1 MLMEI
6 AAANAIWKTLST
18 ALKNG
23 QELYQLGTQLGDYL
37 TATQKVKDKAGDSS
51 SKGSALEAFQYQ
63 ENLRKQREQLEYHLK
78 KSRLNGWSDFVKFEA
93 QWHRQRREEEQ
104 KKVNERIRRN
114 AKLQKDLELATN
126 IGICMILAMG
136 LLFGIAVYIKGNIM
150 SNMSDYDAGRFVTLV
165 ETLTTQVESLNE
177 TTVILSNRI
186 NDLEKQLVKGKGFLA
201 GAMLL
206 SIGLGG
212 VGTSVLSKWMGT

>member
-126 IGICMILAMG
+126 VGICMILAMG
-136 LLFGIAVYIKGNIM
+136 LLFGIAVYIKG
-150 SNMSDYDAGRFVTLV
+150 
-165 ETLTTQVESLNE
+165 
-177 TTVILSNRI
+177 
-186 NDLEKQLVKGKGFLA
+186 
-201 GAMLL
+201 
-206 SIGLGG
+206 
-212 VGTSVLSKWMGT
+212 

>member
-104 KKVNERIRRN
+104 EKVNERIRRN

-136 LLFGIAVYIKGNIM
+136 LLFGIAVYMKG
-150 SNMSDYDAGRFVTLV
+150 
-165 ETLTTQVESLNE
+165 
-177 TTVILSNRI
+177 
-186 NDLEKQLVKGKGFLA
+186 
-201 GAMLL
+201 
-206 SIGLGG
+206 
-212 VGTSVLSKWMGT
+212 

>member
-1 MLMEI
+1 MLVEI

-104 KKVNERIRRN
+104 KKVNDRIRRN

-136 LLFGIAVYIKGNIM
+136 LLFGIAVYIKG
-150 SNMSDYDAGRFVTLV
+150 
-165 ETLTTQVESLNE
+165 
-177 TTVILSNRI
+177 
-186 NDLEKQLVKGKGFLA
+186 
-201 GAMLL
+201 
-206 SIGLGG
+206 
-212 VGTSVLSKWMGT
+212 

>member
-63 ENLRKQREQLEYHLK
+63 ETLRKQREQLEYHLK

-93 QWHRQRREEEQ
+93 EWHRQRRVEQ
-104 KKVNERIRRN
+104 QEKVNERIRRN
-114 AKLQKDLELATN
+114 AKLQKDIELGIN
-126 IGICMILAMG
+126 VGICMILAVG
-136 LLFGIAVYIKGNIM
+136 LLFGIAIYIKG
-150 SNMSDYDAGRFVTLV
+150 
-165 ETLTTQVESLNE
+165 
-177 TTVILSNRI
+177 
-186 NDLEKQLVKGKGFLA
+186 
-201 GAMLL
+201 
-206 SIGLGG
+206 
-212 VGTSVLSKWMGT
+212 

>member
-23 QELYQLGTQLGDYL
+23 QQLYQMSTALGEYL
-37 TATQKVKDKAGDSS
+37 SATQKVKDKAGDASS
-51 SKGSALEAFQYQ
+51 RGSALECFQYQ
-63 ENLRKQREQLEYHLK
+63 EQLRIQREQLEFHLK

-93 QWHRQRREEEQ
+93 EWHRQRRAEEQ
-104 KKVNERIRRN
+104 EKVNERIRRN

-136 LLFGIAVYIKGNIM
+136 LLFGIAVYMKG
-150 SNMSDYDAGRFVTLV
+150 
-165 ETLTTQVESLNE
+165 
-177 TTVILSNRI
+177 
-186 NDLEKQLVKGKGFLA
+186 
-201 GAMLL
+201 
-206 SIGLGG
+206 
-212 VGTSVLSKWMGT
+212 

>member
-1 MLMEI
+1 MLVEI

-136 LLFGIAVYIKGNIM
+136 LLFGIAVYIKG
-150 SNMSDYDAGRFVTLV
+150 
-165 ETLTTQVESLNE
+165 
-177 TTVILSNRI
+177 
-186 NDLEKQLVKGKGFLA
+186 
-201 GAMLL
+201 
-206 SIGLGG
+206 
-212 VGTSVLSKWMGT
+212 

>member
-23 QELYQLGTQLGDYL
+23 QQLYQLGTQLNDYL
-37 TATQKVKDKAGDSS
+37 SATQKVKEKAGDASS
-51 SKGSALEAFQYQ
+51 RGSALECFQYAEQ
-63 ENLRKQREQLEYHLK
+63 QRIQREQLEHHLK

-93 QWHRQRREEEQ
+93 EWHRQRRAEEQ
-104 KKVNERIRRN
+104 EKVNERIRRN

-136 LLFGIAVYIKGNIM
+136 LLFGIAVYMKG
-150 SNMSDYDAGRFVTLV
+150 
-165 ETLTTQVESLNE
+165 
-177 TTVILSNRI
+177 
-186 NDLEKQLVKGKGFLA
+186 
-201 GAMLL
+201 
-206 SIGLGG
+206 
-212 VGTSVLSKWMGT
+212 

>member
-136 LLFGIAVYIKGNIM
+136 LLFGIAVYMKG
-150 SNMSDYDAGRFVTLV
+150 
-165 ETLTTQVESLNE
+165 
-177 TTVILSNRI
+177 
-186 NDLEKQLVKGKGFLA
+186 
-201 GAMLL
+201 
-206 SIGLGG
+206 
-212 VGTSVLSKWMGT
+212 